1 MVDFFRK
8 RRFPLVWAVVG
19 SAVLLTVAGL
29 FYWSIAVAQSSGDP
43 EGLDLTDTDGDL
55 LSDQWEE
62 HYFGNLNQNGSGDFD
77 LDDVIDA
84 DEYALGSDPSLA
96 NPRTLGES
104 GTVLIKQGDREHWH
118 AVSLTGIYE
127 NPVVVAGPASFGQ
140 KSPLSIRVR
149 NISSNGFEIQLG
161 KWEYLGEGAHPKESV
176 SYLVVEAGAHT
187 LADGTIVEAGYAQ
200 VAGDV
205 PTVLAYN
212 SAFAQAS
219 RR

>member
-127 NPVVVAGPASFGQ
+127 NPVVVGGTGVLRAKITSEYPGAQYFFQRIRDPAWQVGVPWGGSASEGKCF
-140 KSPLSIRVR
+140 LS
-149 NISSNGFEIQLG
+149 GG
-161 KWEYLGEGAHPKESV
+161 
-176 SYLVVEAGAHT
+176 
-187 LADGTIVEAGYAQ
+187 
-200 VAGDV
+200 
-205 PTVLAYN
+205 
-212 SAFAQAS
+212 
-219 RR
+219 